1 VRRPRFAFSPSLAT
15 HDIGRYE
22 IHKATPTIHVTSP
35 GEYERLCQPT
45 TGFPPFGYHLFI
57 PCGPF
62 IFFSPFS
69 SGSGIYHLPGGRW
82 ETRYARFLLWH
93 APCMITEPSIVIHP
107 LKYRW
112 EIYQRKK
119 GRIYKAHN
127 KRWSVYTLLL
137 APVHRPSV
145 QVPSIWSIPIDT
157 DERGVYTLHTADEVL
172 CVWHQIRHVVLYSA
186 DAIHMSSMGSI
197 FVYTSSLFISFFLN
211 PDWIWCL

>member
-1 VRRPRFAFSPSLAT
+1 MRDCVSQPPVSPLLVIIYLFRVGLSSFSPLFLVGPAYIICRAGDERPVMRVFCYDMRRVWLQSHRSL
-15 HDIGRYE
+15 Y
-22 IHKATPTIHVTSP
+22 
-35 GEYERLCQPT
+35 
-45 TGFPPFGYHLFI
+45 
-57 PCGPF
+57 
-62 IFFSPFS
+62 
-69 SGSGIYHLPGGRW
+69 
-82 ETRYARFLLWH
+82 TRQ
-93 APCMITEPSIVIHP
+93 SIDG
-107 LKYRW
+107 KYIKEKR
-112 EIYQRKK
+112 EN
-119 GRIYKAHN
+119 IYKAHN

-186 DAIHMSSMGSI
+186 DAIHISSMGSI